1 MLLSVLYGLLALLI
15 FYAYLV
21 MLRKTDETMLGVT
34 VVLTALL
41 AIAFDNE
48 PTLRTLGATFL
59 ASGVLVVM
67 TTRRIML

>member
-1 MLLSVLYGLLALLI
+1 MLLSVLYMLLALLI

-34 VVLTALL
+34 IVLTVLM

>member
-1 MLLSVLYGLLALLI
+1 MLLSVLYMLLALLI

-34 VVLTALL
+34 VVLAVLL
-41 AIAFDNE
+41 ALAWGVE

-59 ASGVLVVM
+59 VSGVLVVM

>member
-1 MLLSVLYGLLALLI
+1 MLLSVLYILLAVLV

-34 VVLTALL
+34 VVVAVLL
-41 AIAFDNE
+41 AIAWSVE

-59 ASGVLVVM
+59 VSGGLVVM

>member
-34 VVLTALL
+34 VVLAVLL
-41 AIAFDNE
+41 ALAWGVE

>member
-1 MLLSVLYGLLALLI
+1 MLLSVLYMLLALLI